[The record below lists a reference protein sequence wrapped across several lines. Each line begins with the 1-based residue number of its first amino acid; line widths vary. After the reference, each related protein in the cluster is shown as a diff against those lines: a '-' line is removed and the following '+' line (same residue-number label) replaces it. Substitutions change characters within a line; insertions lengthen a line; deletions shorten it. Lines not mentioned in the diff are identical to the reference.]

1 MEPQVFTL
9 EAVNAIVPRLAEA
22 VGHQLELRQGIEER
36 LQELAE
42 EIGEVPANLEM
53 RPDDTSRAR
62 LLKRELVDLVPS
74 YQEGWRKVEALGAVV
89 KDARIGLCDFYGN
102 IGGKLVWLCWK
113 FGESE
118 ITHYH
123 ALDEGYDGRKA
134 IRDTI
139 RKLSLN

>member
-9 EAVNAIVPRLAEA
+9 EAVNALVPRLAEV

-42 EIGEVPANLEM
+42 EIGEVPSDLEM
-53 RPDDTSRAR
+53 RTDDTPRAR
-62 LLKRELVDLVPS
+62 MLKRELVDLVPS
-74 YQEGWRKVEALGAVV
+74 YQEGWKQVEALGAVV

-134 IRDTI
+134 IRDTT